1 MDIDDV
7 IRRMALSPNV
17 DQDEAALR
25 EFTTATRRVD
35 TDPGETER
43 IRALA
48 ESVDADIV
56 AYDQGLAALDHGDTD
71 AAETLLLRA
80 VTAELGDAD
89 GILAELLTQAPDSV
103 APLSLH
109 QRAAEAR
116 AHRAIL
122 NAAYKRHGAEPSAWH
137 ALLRRLPP
145 ILRAERNVTADDLT
159 AVLMTAM
166 EAKDPYTR
174 GHSERISALVVLI
187 GQQVGMR
194 PDRIEAARLGGLFHD
209 IGKLAIP
216 NTVLEKAEALT
227 EEEYTLIMLHVTR
240 GVDIVREMPEFFSRS
255 PGRKTRQRLIEE
267 TLAGIQHHHERFDG
281 RGYPLGLAGH
291 EIPQIAR
298 AIAVADAFDAMTTTR
313 NHQCRRSP
321 QEALNE
327 IRRCAGQ
334 YLDPEMVEA
343 FLTVIDTNADQIN
356 QLTRHELLNTSERVD
371 HDHDTSAAQQRT
383 ARAPMRGSDR

>member
-7 IRRMALSPNV
+7 IRRMALSPDV
-17 DQDEAALR
+17 ERDGAALR
-25 EFTTATRRVD
+25 EFTTATRRAD
-35 TDPGETER
+35 TDPDEAGR

-48 ESVDADIV
+48 ESIDADIL
-56 AYDQGLAALDHGDTD
+56 AYDQGLAALDHGDTN

-89 GILAELLTQAPDSV
+89 GILAELLTQAPDSD
-103 APLSLH
+103 ASLSLH

-122 NAAYKRHGAEPSAWH
+122 NAAYKRHGAEPSARN
-137 ALLRRLPP
+137 AFLRRLPQV
-145 ILRAERNVTADDLT
+145 LRAERAVTADDLT
-159 AVLMTAM
+159 EVLMTAM

-216 NTVLEKAEALT
+216 NTVLHKAEALT
-227 EEEYTLIMLHVTR
+227 EEEFTLIQLHVTR
-240 GVDIVREMPEFFSRS
+240 GVDIVREMPEFFNGST
-255 PGRKTRQRLIEE
+255 GRKPRRRLIAE

-298 AIAVADAFDAMTTTR
+298 AIAVADAFDSMTSTR

-327 IRRCAGQ
+327 IRRCAGR

-343 FLTVIDTNADQIN
+343 FLTVIDIKADEISRITQ
-356 QLTRHELLNTSERVD
+356 QDPPDTGGQVD
-371 HDHDTSAAQQRT
+371 HGTSADRQRT
-383 ARAPMRGSDR
+383 THTPMWGSDR